1 MPQKKHPN
9 ALKGLVFG
17 KHTVAGL
24 ILSEFELKKK
34 IPRQQK
40 KQLQY
45 LPLETTV
52 LIIEFGDTIRFH

>member
-34 IPRQQK
+34 KPRQQK
-40 KQLQY
+40 INNCNICLLEQLF
-45 LPLETTV
+45 L
-52 LIIEFGDTIRFH
+52 